1 MKKLPML
8 AATAALTLFGC
19 AHDKAEEQAKADE
32 PSMQSLENEKTR
44 AQQDRMDAPTVYEG
58 EATGG
63 AGNAVTTGDGQT
75 WAPEE
80 APGDTVVRTPS
91 DVDRSLERQRSRESA
106 PGTEQNGNSQVTD
119 EGKTDEAPQK

>member
-1 MKKLPML
+1 MKKLPLL
-8 AATAALTLFGC
+8 AATFALTLWGC
-19 AHDKAEEQAKADE
+19 AHDKEADADE

-63 AGNAVTTGDGQT
+63 AGNAVTTGDGQL

-80 APGDTVVRTPS
+80 APGNTVLRTPS
-91 DVDRSLERQRSRESA
+91 DVPRSIERHSNESKQ
-106 PGTEQNGNSQVTD
+106 GTEQNGESQVID
-119 EGKTDEAPQK
+119 EGPTNEAPEK

>member
-1 MKKLPML
+1 MKKTLPLL

-19 AHDKAEEQAKADE
+19 AHDKAEQAKADE
-32 PSMQSLENEKTR
+32 PPMTEIENEVDQ
-44 AQQDRMDAPTVYEG
+44 AQRDRMDAPTVYEG

-63 AGNAVTTGDGQT
+63 AGRAVMTGDGQV

-91 DVDRSLERQRSRESA
+91 DVQRSLERSDDDSA
-106 PGTEQNGNSQVTD
+106 QGIDQNGNSQVID
-119 EGKTDEAPQK
+119 EGKTDKAPEK

>member
-1 MKKLPML
+1 MKKTLPLL
-8 AATAALTLFGC
+8 AATCALTLFGC
-19 AHDKAEEQAKADE
+19 AHEKEEQAKADE

-63 AGNAVTTGDGQT
+63 AGNAVTTGDGQI

-91 DVDRSLERQRSRESA
+91 DVDRSLERQRARDSQQ
-106 PGTEQNGNSQVTD
+106 GTEQNGNSQVTD
-119 EGKTDEAPQK
+119 EGKTDKAPEK